1 MLYCHAPLRFISA
14 SVRSHRRGRTRDLAQ
29 LAPVAAATGCRRP
42 GRARIEPARTLAGY
56 KLVALCLGLW
66 VGDSHCHSLIFG
78 LLSSIRYNKN
88 RGGMRLLKGE
98 KGEVKA
104 KENDTEHTIRGTYIN

>member
-1 MLYCHAPLRFISA
+1 MFGTLGWELA
-14 SVRSHRRGRTRDLAQ
+14 S
-29 LAPVAAATGCRRP
+29 
-42 GRARIEPARTLAGY
+42 
-56 KLVALCLGLW
+56 
-66 VGDSHCHSLIFG
+66 SLSYFG

-104 KENDTEHTIRGTYIN
+104 KENDAEHTIRGTYIHQLTLLVRGLSQQFNYQGAIQHWEHVTT